1 MDTTTALFATCI
13 AIFMA
18 GSFIVL
24 FPKLKFWKKD
34 KSNNASLTDDKQSKQ
49 MQLAAYERLLLLVDR
64 IALQNL
70 ISREA
75 LPNLSCREMQHLLSQ
90 NLKQEFEFN
99 ITQQIYVS
107 ADSWTC
113 IKNLRDQNLLIIH
126 QIAQSLPAN
135 ATGTDLNKSILE
147 FLANDQR
154 GKLHELVSE
163 VLSFEAKKLL

>member
-24 FPKLKFWKKD
+24 FPKLKFWKKN

-107 ADSWTC
+107 DDSWKS
-113 IKNLRDQNLLIIH
+113 IKNLRDQNLLVIH

-163 VLSFEAKKLL
+163 VLSYEAKKLL